1 MVPQKRRTST
11 RTQESVHGSV
21 RFHSGGV
28 VPLTVLAIVAALGFV
43 LAGGR
48 AGLVQPA
55 TPRTGPVINSE
66 AAPAGARAAVPGT
79 AAAIP
84 DRPWLVQSGDGRWAY
99 GHGTRRAP
107 HWLPDD
113 ETGLAIGGR
122 WVASVIP
129 GADGHSTVRL
139 RERGNDRVVADVVV
153 PIWASA
159 GAFAQAGLVVTGY
172 GDWSMTTDGGLL
184 LISPID
190 ASTSVVVPSGPF
202 SPALGSP
209 AARGGVLVSP
219 SGTRVASNA
228 CGLKLCDTQVVDLA
242 TATVSRPIQG
252 GQGFLRAL
260 TDETIVTTDDDF
272 QWISARRIGDGSE
285 VWRQRD
291 SVLLAPV
298 AGLDGSVVGVVG
310 SARTGWGVVSIDAA
324 GHVRDLTPRSR
335 GRQPWPRIWTEFSTG
350 SLVIVGG
357 AGFADT
363 VGTDRS
369 VPVSIVAVKDGVAST
384 TSSSVRLPA
393 ATEPLR

>member
-11 RTQESVHGSV
+11 RRPESVNGSV
-21 RFHSGGV
+21 RLHSGGL
-28 VPLTVLAIVAALGFV
+28 VPLSVIAIVAALGFV

-48 AGLVQPA
+48 AGQVKSA
-55 TPRTGPVINSE
+55 TPRSGPVVTGDT
-66 AAPAGARAAVPGT
+66 APAGARAAGPAT
-79 AAAIP
+79 DAAIP
-84 DRPWLVQSGDGRWAY
+84 DRPWLVQSGDGRWAF

-107 HWLPDD
+107 HWLPDG

-129 GADGHSTVRL
+129 GADGHSTVRV
-139 RERGNDRVVADVVV
+139 RERGNDRVVADVAA
-153 PIWASA
+153 PIWVSA

-172 GDWSMTTDGGLL
+172 GDGSMTTDGGLL

-190 ASTSVVVPSGPF
+190 GSTSVVVPSGPF
-202 SPALGSP
+202 SPELGSP

-228 CGLKLCDTQVVDLA
+228 CGLKRCDTQVADLA
-242 TATVSRPIQG
+242 TGAVSRPIEG
-252 GQGFLRAL
+252 GLGFLRAL

-291 SVLLAPV
+291 SVLLDPV

-310 SARTGWGVVSIDAA
+310 SARTGWGVASIDAA
-324 GHVRDLTPRSR
+324 GHVRDLTARSR
-335 GRQPWPRIWTEFSTG
+335 GRQPWPRIWTELSTG
-350 SLVIVGG
+350 SLVVVGRD
-357 AGFADT
+357 GFAET

-369 VPVSIVAVKDGVAST
+369 VAVSIVAVRDGTAT
-384 TSSSVRLPA
+384 TTPSNVRLPA
-393 ATEPLR
+393 AAEPVR